1 MNFLNDLKQFL
12 KLESS
17 SGLMLLAAAIIG
29 IVLNNSPFTALYDA
43 LLDVPVTVS
52 VGEFI
57 LAKPLLL
64 WINDGLMAVFFF
76 LIGLEVKREILA
88 GEFSSPSQIALP
100 ALAALG
106 GMAFPALIY
115 AYINWGDS
123 VALNGW
129 AIPAATDI
137 AFALAVL
144 TLLGNRVPPALKM
157 FLLSLA
163 IIDDLGAI
171 IIIAIFYTVNI
182 SQTSLIVASAC
193 IVTLIAMNRL
203 GVKNSQVYF
212 IVGTIL
218 WVSVLKSGVHA
229 TLAGVVLAL
238 IIPASYGND
247 APPDKKLER
256 LDNLEHLLHPW
267 VAYMVLPL
275 FAFANAGISLE
286 GFTVDRL
293 FDSIPLGIAAGLF
306 LGNQIG
312 IMLFCWLT
320 IALGIARLPKDVTW
334 LQLYGTAIICGIG
347 FTMSLFIGSLA
358 FEHTQVD
365 YTIDDRLGILTG
377 SLLSAVAGYLVLRF
391 SLTKSVEL
399 DQHKNQ

>member
-1 MNFLNDLKQFL
+1 MNFINNIKWFL

-17 SGLMLLAAAIIG
+17 SGLILLAAALIG
-29 IVLNNSPFTALYDA
+29 ILLNNSPLTALYDA
-43 LLDVPVTVS
+43 LLEVPVTIS
-52 VGEFI
+52 IGKFE

-76 LIGLEVKREILA
+76 LIGLEVKREFLA
-88 GEFSSPSQIALP
+88 GEFSSPTQIALP
-100 ALAALG
+100 ALAAMG

-123 VALNGW
+123 VAINGW

-144 TLLGNRVPPALKM
+144 TLLGNRVPPALKL

-182 SQTSLIVASAC
+182 SQISLIVASVC
-193 IVTLIAMNRL
+193 IVILIAMNRW
-203 GVKNSQVYF
+203 GVKNSQAYF
-212 IVGTIL
+212 IVGMIM

-247 APPDKKLER
+247 APPEKKLER
-256 LDNLEHLLHPW
+256 LNNLEHSLHPW
-267 VAYMVLPL
+267 VAFLVLPL
-275 FAFANAGISLE
+275 FAFANAGISLA
-286 GFTVDRL
+286 GFTAERL
-293 FDSIPLGIAAGLF
+293 FDPIPLGIAAGLF
-306 LGNQIG
+306 FGNQIG
-312 IMLFCWLT
+312 IMLFSWLT
-320 IALGIARLPKDVTW
+320 ITLGIAKLPKDVTW
-334 LQLYGTAIICGIG
+334 LQLYGTAIICGVG

-358 FEHTQVD
+358 FEHVQVD
-365 YTIDDRLGILTG
+365 YTIDDRLGIITG
-377 SLLSAVAGYLVLRF
+377 SLLSAVVGYMVLKF
-391 SLTKSVEL
+391 ALKKTEI
-399 DQHKNQ
+399 